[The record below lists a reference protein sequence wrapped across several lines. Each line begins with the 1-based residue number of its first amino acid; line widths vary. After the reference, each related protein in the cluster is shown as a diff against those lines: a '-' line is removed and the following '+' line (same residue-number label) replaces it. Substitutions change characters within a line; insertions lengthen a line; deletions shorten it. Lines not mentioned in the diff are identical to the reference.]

1 MERKIDRTHNGAL
14 LCRWWRL
21 SFSSANERFCRARY
35 TERRARPASNEWT
48 WRCTRIRSSTTF
60 SITRIRRIQRE
71 HDFSN
76 DFSDTRS
83 GNSIETSIRIIDS
96 LDFILLRIFPIVF
109 SLETLR
115 YSERFDSCACHE
127 ASSNILL
134 ANRTQGE
141 KKMRER
147 GRVFRAARMTRLFS
161 FNWSFVS
168 FPPATFWRIFL
179 ADNRCFKRCLT
190 FPSSFELDSGDYQ
203 LADNTRESISRAVAL
218 SRECVLFEG

>member
-83 GNSIETSIRIIDS
+83 GNNIETSIRIIDS

-141 KKMRER
+141 RKWER
-147 GRVFRAARMTRLFS
+147 GGEFSEPQQDDVYFRLIGAS
-161 FNWSFVS
+161 FRF
-168 FPPATFWRIFL
+168 
-179 ADNRCFKRCLT
+179 
-190 FPSSFELDSGDYQ
+190 
-203 LADNTRESISRAVAL
+203 L
-218 SRECVLFEG
+218 SRHSGGWYFWQTIDALNVV